1 MNDRFI
7 ILKILY
13 ENQVTIGDNK
23 FTPVTQ
29 EELGI
34 LCNFSRVKENKILI
48 DGGYVTMFN
57 GVKVK

>member
-1 MNDRFI
+1 M
-7 ILKILY
+7 
-13 ENQVTIGDNK
+13 TIGDNK